1 MIRETLSRHLL
12 LNRQYLS
19 IKIASLTLVGLAL
32 IAEMLP
38 EFKAKLIVIPALL
51 VTLALGIIE
60 IRKEKHKSRDTY
72 ME

>member
-1 MIRETLSRHLL
+1 
-12 LNRQYLS
+12 
-19 IKIASLTLVGLAL
+19 
-32 IAEMLP
+32 MLP